1 MEARG
6 CPISCVDPRLAIR
19 QNTVEDRLMSMPWW
33 SIPLSIAW
41 AVAAVWLI
49 LAVTLWASKPDEVGM
64 RDALRLL
71 PDVVRLIKGLA
82 SDPGVPRMV
91 RVELVLVLAF
101 MASPIDLIPDFIPVI
116 GMADDVI
123 LVALVLRS
131 VTRIAGPTALTKHW
145 PGTPEGLAAVR
156 RLCRMS

>member
-1 MEARG
+1 
-6 CPISCVDPRLAIR
+6 V
-19 QNTVEDRLMSMPWW
+19 SMPWW
-33 SIPLSIAW
+33 SLLLSIAC
-41 AVAAVWLI
+41 AAAAVWLI
-49 LAVTLWASKPDEVGM
+49 LAVTLWASRPDAVSM

-82 SDPGVPRMV
+82 TDPGVPRMV

-131 VTRIAGPTALTKHW
+131 VTRIAGPAALTKHW
-145 PGTPEGLAAVR
+145 PGTPEGLSAVS
-156 RLCRMS
+156 RLCGMSHSQ